1 MDRGAWQATVHGVT
15 ESDTTEQLTLSHTSF
30 EKKNSGRQQQLSHI
44 SQLTFLKVLSCT
56 LPHFFLESILQG
68 TVTKPNLGPF
78 AQSTANQS
86 TDSGL

>member
-44 SQLTFLKVLSCT
+44 SQLTFLKVLSCS
-56 LPHFFLESILQG
+56 LLNLILQNYHW
-68 TVTKPNLGPF
+68 T
-78 AQSTANQS
+78 TAF
-86 TDSGL
+86 